1 MLLPIPTPALA
12 RLLSPSLK
20 GTRGQPHAVVFF
32 TPEPVSPLGSPQVFF
47 QLQHPLPVGEAALP
61 D

>member
-20 GTRGQPHAVVFF
+20 GTRGQPRAVVLF
-32 TPEPVSPLGSPQVFF
+32 TPGPVSTLGSPQVFL
-47 QLQHPLPVGEAALP
+47 QLQHPLPRGEAALP